1 MADNRGQVIPINIE
15 DEVKESFLNYAMSVI
30 VSRALPDVRDGLKP
44 VHRRVL
50 YAMDEMGLRVDRP
63 TKKCARIVGDVLGKY
78 HPHGDASV
86 YDALVRMGQS
96 FSMRYPIIRPQG
108 NFGSVDGDP
117 PAAMRYT
124 EAKLDR
130 IAEEMTADIK
140 KETVDFT
147 ANYDDSMRE
156 PTVLPAAFPY
166 LLANG
171 AYGIAVGMATNMPP
185 HNIREI
191 CDAICAVIDE
201 PDVSI
206 DELMRYVTAP
216 DFPTGGI
223 IYGRR
228 GIKEAYRTGKGRV
241 PVRARFSIESTKS
254 GKDVIIVHEIPYLVN
269 KANLVMKIADL
280 VNDRKIEGIA
290 DLRDESDRN
299 GMRIVIELKRGVSP
313 KIVLNHLFQNT
324 QLQVN
329 FAVNNVALV
338 DGRPKVLNL
347 KELIECFIRH
357 RKEVVTRRTRYDLR
371 KAEER
376 EHILVGLKIALDNID
391 EVIRIIRQS
400 ADTETARNG
409 LMNAFEL
416 SEIQAQAILDM
427 RLQKL
432 TSLETR
438 KIIEELEE
446 VRRLI
451 AYYKELLASEEK
463 LLGVVRDETVAISE
477 KYGDDRRT
485 EVVPD
490 EIEAIDIEDLI
501 QKEPMVVVM
510 SHQGYVKRVPLSAYR
525 LQGRGGKGSMS
536 SRLREEDFVQHLFIA
551 STHAYILFVSSEG
564 KAYWMKVHEIPEA
577 GRTARG
583 FHIKGLLNITANEE
597 IAAVVSLK
605 DFSDDSYVFM
615 ATSRG
620 VVKKVRTSDF
630 SNARVRGIVAVRLDD
645 GDKLVHAMLTTGT
658 SDILLVTKSG
668 LALRFDEAQV
678 RAMGRATRG
687 VQGIKLQERDELAGA
702 VCVNQEHDLV
712 VLSEFGHGKRVRFDE
727 FTPHGRGTRGQKVF
741 TPAERTGE
749 IVGVLSGTDEDD
761 IMVITSQGSTVKLN
775 LSTIPVYGRAATGV
789 RIVHIERPD
798 FVVGVDRA
806 ANEDEEDPDQ
816 PEGSSEHSEPFDPV
830 EPPEPDSPESDQ
842 TET

>member
-1 MADNRGQVIPINIE
+1 MSDNRGRVIPINIE

-63 TKKCARIVGDVLGKY
+63 SKKCARIVGDVLGKY

-140 KETVDFT
+140 KETVDFA
-147 ANYDDSMRE
+147 ANYDDSMQE

-185 HNIREI
+185 HNIREV
-191 CDAICAVIDE
+191 CDAICEVIDNPE
-201 PDVSI
+201 VSI

-280 VNDRKIEGIA
+280 VNDRKIEGIS

-313 KIVLNHLFQNT
+313 KIILNHLFQNT

-338 DGRPKVLNL
+338 DGRPKILNL

-376 EHILVGLKIALDNID
+376 EHILIGLKIALDNID

-409 LMNAFEL
+409 LIAAFEL

-432 TSLETR
+432 TSLETK

-451 AYYKELLASEEK
+451 AYYKELLASEVK
-463 LLGVVRDETVAISE
+463 LLGVVRDETVAIQE

-501 QKEPMVVVM
+501 QKEPMVVLM
-510 SHQGYVKRVPLSAYR
+510 SHQGYIKRVPLSAYR

-536 SRLREEDFVQHLFIA
+536 TRLREEDFIQHLFIA
-551 STHAYILFVSSEG
+551 STHDYILFVSSEG

-605 DFSDDSYVFM
+605 DFTDDSFVFM

-620 VVKKVRTSDF
+620 VAKKVRTSDF
-630 SNARVRGIVAVRLDD
+630 SNARTRGIVAIRLDD
-645 GDKLVHAMLTTGT
+645 GDKLVHAMLTTG
-658 SDILLVTKSG
+658 SNDILLVTKSG

-678 RAMGRATRG
+678 RTMGRATRG
-687 VQGIKLQERDELAGA
+687 VQGIKLQESDELAGA
-702 VCVNQEHDLV
+702 VCVTDEHDLV
-712 VLSEFGHGKRVRFDE
+712 VLSEFGHGKRVKFDE

-749 IVGVLSGTDEDD
+749 IVGVLSGNDDDD
-761 IMVITSQGSTVKLN
+761 IMVITSQGNTVKLN
-775 LSTIPVYGRAATGV
+775 LGTVPVYGRAATGV
-789 RIVHIERPD
+789 RIVQIERPD

-806 ANEDEEDPDQ
+806 AKEDEDAEHAADAENAELPPD
-816 PEGSSEHSEPFDPV
+816 D
-830 EPPEPDSPESDQ
+830 
-842 TET
+842 TETPDTEYFGSGDTES

>member
-1 MADNRGQVIPINIE
+1 MSDNRGRVIPINIE

-63 TKKCARIVGDVLGKY
+63 SKKCARIVGDVLGKY

-147 ANYDDSMRE
+147 ANYDDSMQE
-156 PTVLPAAFPY
+156 PSVLPAAFPY

-185 HNIREI
+185 HNIREV
-191 CDAICAVIDE
+191 CDAICEVIDNPE
-201 PDVSI
+201 VSI

-280 VNDRKIEGIA
+280 VNDRKIEGIS

-313 KIVLNHLFQNT
+313 KIILNHLFQNT

-376 EHILVGLKIALDNID
+376 EHILIGLKIALDNID

-409 LMNAFEL
+409 LIAAFEL

-432 TSLETR
+432 TSLETK

-446 VRRLI
+446 IRRLI
-451 AYYKELLASEEK
+451 AYYKDLLASEVK
-463 LLGVVRDETVAISE
+463 LLGVVRDETVAIQE

-501 QKEPMVVVM
+501 QKEPMVVLM
-510 SHQGYVKRVPLSAYR
+510 SHQGYIKRVPLSAYR

-536 SRLREEDFVQHLFIA
+536 TRLREEDFIQHLFIA
-551 STHAYILFVSSEG
+551 STHDYILFVSSEG

-605 DFSDDSYVFM
+605 DFTDDSFVFM

-620 VVKKVRTSDF
+620 VAKKVRTSDF
-630 SNARVRGIVAVRLDD
+630 SNARTRGIVAIRLDD
-645 GDKLVHAMLTTGT
+645 GDKLVHAMLTTG
-658 SDILLVTKSG
+658 SNDILLVTKSG

-678 RAMGRATRG
+678 RTMGRATRG
-687 VQGIKLQERDELAGA
+687 VQGIKLQESDELAGA
-702 VCVNQEHDLV
+702 VCVTDEHDLV
-712 VLSEFGHGKRVRFDE
+712 VLSEFGHGKRVKFDE

-749 IVGVLSGTDEDD
+749 IVGVLSGNDDDD
-761 IMVITSQGSTVKLN
+761 IMVITSQGNTVKLN
-775 LSTIPVYGRAATGV
+775 LGTVPVYGRAATGV
-789 RIVHIERPD
+789 RIVQIERPD

-806 ANEDEEDPDQ
+806 AKEDEDAESAADAENAELPPDDTETPDTED
-816 PEGSSEHSEPFDPV
+816 F
-830 EPPEPDSPESDQ
+830 ESDD
-842 TET
+842 TES

>member
-438 KIIEELEE
+438 KIVEELEE

>member
-1 MADNRGQVIPINIE
+1 MSDNRGRVIPINIE

-63 TKKCARIVGDVLGKY
+63 SKKCARIVGDVLGKY

-140 KETVDFT
+140 KETVDFA
-147 ANYDDSMRE
+147 ANYDDSMQE

-185 HNIREI
+185 HNIREV
-191 CDAICAVIDE
+191 CDAICEVIDNPE
-201 PDVSI
+201 VAI

-280 VNDRKIEGIA
+280 VNDRKIEGIS

-313 KIVLNHLFQNT
+313 KIILNHLFQNT

-376 EHILVGLKIALDNID
+376 EHILIGLKIALDNID

-409 LMNAFEL
+409 LIAAFEL

-432 TSLETR
+432 TSLETK

-451 AYYKELLASEEK
+451 AYYKELLASEVK
-463 LLGVVRDETVAISE
+463 LLGVVRDETVAIQE

-501 QKEPMVVVM
+501 QKEPMVVLM
-510 SHQGYVKRVPLSAYR
+510 SHQGYIKRVPLSAYR

-536 SRLREEDFVQHLFIA
+536 TRLREEDFIQHLFIA
-551 STHAYILFVSSEG
+551 STHDYILFVSSEG

-605 DFSDDSYVFM
+605 DFTDDSFVFM

-620 VVKKVRTSDF
+620 VAKKVRTSDF
-630 SNARVRGIVAVRLDD
+630 SNARTRGIVAIRLDD
-645 GDKLVHAMLTTGT
+645 GDKLVHAMLTTG
-658 SDILLVTKSG
+658 SNDILLVTKSG

-678 RAMGRATRG
+678 RTMGRATRG
-687 VQGIKLQERDELAGA
+687 VQGIKLQESDELAGA
-702 VCVNQEHDLV
+702 VCVTDEHDLV
-712 VLSEFGHGKRVRFDE
+712 VLSEFGHGKRVKFDE

-749 IVGVLSGTDEDD
+749 IVGVLSGNDDDD
-761 IMVITSQGSTVKLN
+761 IMVITSQGNTVKLN
-775 LSTIPVYGRAATGV
+775 LGTVPVYGRAATGV
-789 RIVHIERPD
+789 RIVQIERPD

-806 ANEDEEDPDQ
+806 AKEDEDAERAADAENAELPPD
-816 PEGSSEHSEPFDPV
+816 D
-830 EPPEPDSPESDQ
+830 
-842 TET
+842 TETPDTEYFGSGDTES

>member
-1 MADNRGQVIPINIE
+1 MSENRGRVIPVNIE

-63 TKKCARIVGDVLGKY
+63 SKKCARIVGDVLGKY

-140 KETVDFT
+140 KETVDFV
-147 ANYDDSMRE
+147 ANYDDSMQE

-191 CDAICAVIDE
+191 CDAICEVIDT

-228 GIKEAYRTGKGRV
+228 GIREAYRTGKGRI

-254 GKDVIIVHEIPYLVN
+254 GKDVIIIHEIPYLVN

-313 KIVLNHLFQNT
+313 KIILNHLFQNT

-338 DGRPKVLNL
+338 DGRPRVLNL
-347 KELIECFIRH
+347 KELVECFIRH
-357 RKEVVTRRTRYDLR
+357 RKEVVTRRTRYDLK
-371 KAEER
+371 KAQER
-376 EHILVGLKIALDNID
+376 EHILIGLKIALDNID

-400 ADTETARNG
+400 ADAETARNG
-409 LMNAFEL
+409 LIEAFEL

-432 TSLETR
+432 TSLETK
-438 KIIEELEE
+438 KIVEELEE
-446 VRRLI
+446 IRRLI
-451 AYYKELLASEEK
+451 SYYKELLASETK

-501 QKEPMVVVM
+501 QKEPMVVLM
-510 SHQGYVKRVPLSAYR
+510 SHQGYIKRVPLSAYR

-536 SRLREEDFVQHLFIA
+536 TRLREEDFIQHLFIA
-551 STHAYILFVSSEG
+551 STHDYILFVSSAG

-583 FHIKGLLNITANEE
+583 YHIKGLLNITANEE
-597 IAAVVSLK
+597 IAAVVSLN
-605 DFSDDSYVFM
+605 DFTDDTHVFM

-630 SNARVRGIVAVRLDD
+630 SNARTRGIVAVRLDD

-658 SDILLVTKSG
+658 SDILLATKSG

-687 VQGIKLQERDELAGA
+687 VQGIKLQESDELAGA
-702 VCVNQEHDLV
+702 VCVSDEHDLV
-712 VLSEFGHGKRVRFDE
+712 ILSEFGHGKRVKFDE

-749 IVGVLSGTDEDD
+749 IVGVLSGTEEDD
-761 IMVITSQGSTVKLN
+761 IMVITSQGNTVKLN
-775 LSTIPVYGRAATGV
+775 LGTVPVYGRAATGV
-789 RIVHIERPD
+789 RIVQIERPD

-806 ANEDEEDPDQ
+806 AKEDEDSDASGETVEQ
-816 PEGSSEHSEPFDPV
+816 PGEVPGDD
-830 EPPEPDSPESDQ
+830 PPESGGVE
-842 TET
+842 E

>member
-1 MADNRGQVIPINIE
+1 MSDNRGRVIPINIE

-63 TKKCARIVGDVLGKY
+63 SKKCARIVGDVLGKY

-140 KETVDFT
+140 KETVDFA
-147 ANYDDSMRE
+147 ANYDDSMQE

-185 HNIREI
+185 HNIREV
-191 CDAICAVIDE
+191 CDAICEVIDNPE
-201 PDVSI
+201 VAI

-280 VNDRKIEGIA
+280 VNDRKIEGIS

-313 KIVLNHLFQNT
+313 KIILNHLFQNT

-338 DGRPKVLNL
+338 DGRPKILNL

-376 EHILVGLKIALDNID
+376 EHILIGLKIALDNID

-409 LMNAFEL
+409 LIAAFEL

-432 TSLETR
+432 TSLETK

-451 AYYKELLASEEK
+451 AYYKELLASEVK
-463 LLGVVRDETVAISE
+463 LLGVVRDETVAIQE

-501 QKEPMVVVM
+501 QKEPMVVLM
-510 SHQGYVKRVPLSAYR
+510 SHQGYIKRVPLSAYR

-536 SRLREEDFVQHLFIA
+536 TRLREEDFIQHLFIA
-551 STHAYILFVSSEG
+551 STHDYILFVSSEG

-605 DFSDDSYVFM
+605 DFTDDSFVFM

-620 VVKKVRTSDF
+620 VAKKVRTSDF
-630 SNARVRGIVAVRLDD
+630 SNARTRGIVAIRLDD
-645 GDKLVHAMLTTGT
+645 GDKLVHAMLTTG
-658 SDILLVTKSG
+658 SNDILLVTKSG

-678 RAMGRATRG
+678 RTMGRATRG
-687 VQGIKLQERDELAGA
+687 VQGIKLQESDELAGA
-702 VCVNQEHDLV
+702 VCVTDEHDLV
-712 VLSEFGHGKRVRFDE
+712 VLSEFGHGKRVKFDE

-749 IVGVLSGTDEDD
+749 IVGVLSGNDDDD
-761 IMVITSQGSTVKLN
+761 IMVITSQGNTVKLN
-775 LSTIPVYGRAATGV
+775 LGTVPVYGRAATGV
-789 RIVHIERPD
+789 RIVQIERPD

-806 ANEDEEDPDQ
+806 AKEDEDAERAADAENAELPPDDTETPDTED
-816 PEGSSEHSEPFDPV
+816 F
-830 EPPEPDSPESDQ
+830 ESDD
-842 TET
+842 TES